1 MICPKCESAEMRP
14 DPDRVHGMDAYYC
27 WKCGER
33 IYPLYP
39 RRQPTEKDMER
50 SANVCPMHK
59 ARKTNGNKHRAK
71 VRGVCARC
79 GDPFEGGPNR
89 KYCDDCIG
97 PAKREY
103 NEMYHRARVQ
113 AVRAAA

>member
-39 RRQPTEKDMER
+39 RRQPTEKDNAGATPTEL
-50 SANVCPMHK
+50 
-59 ARKTNGNKHRAK
+59 
-71 VRGVCARC
+71 
-79 GDPFEGGPNR
+79 
-89 KYCDDCIG
+89 
-97 PAKREY
+97 
-103 NEMYHRARVQ
+103 
-113 AVRAAA
+113 